1 MAKVVDVTFAFPHE
15 RMEMAKITFAVELS
29 DADNI
34 RWDDTKRG
42 LLDFF
47 AMCSHDAYL
56 RLASEIDGLGEIAQG
71 RNPR

>member
-1 MAKVVDVTFAFPHE
+1 MTKAVDVTFVFPHE

>member
-1 MAKVVDVTFAFPHE
+1 MAKAVDVTFTFPHE
-15 RMEMAKITFAVELS
+15 HMEMAKITVAVELS

-34 RWDDTKRG
+34 RWGDTKRG

-47 AMCSHDAYL
+47 TMCSHDVYL
-56 RLASEIDGLGEIAQG
+56 RLASEIDALGEVAQG